1 MVLVR
6 FKDKPEVYVSD
17 GMHRRWV
24 KTHAHL
30 DALVR
35 AIKDQGGTGK
45 VTLLA
50 TAGELDAF
58 GAVQA

>member
-17 GMHRRWV
+17 GLHRRWV
-24 KTHAHL
+24 KNETHL
-30 DALVR
+30 RALQA

-58 GAVQA
+58 GPVSA